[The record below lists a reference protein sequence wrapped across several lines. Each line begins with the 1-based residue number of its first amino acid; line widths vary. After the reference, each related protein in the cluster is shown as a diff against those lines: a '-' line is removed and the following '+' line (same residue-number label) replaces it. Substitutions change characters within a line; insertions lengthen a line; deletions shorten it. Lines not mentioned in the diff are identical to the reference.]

1 MEYKPTRGGGGLIA
15 RRRGKGG
22 TRGRGSG
29 PTAEYELKLW
39 YGLVCQPASDHKVA
53 VTT

>member
-15 RRRGKGG
+15 RRRVQVGG
-22 TRGRGSG
+22 GSG